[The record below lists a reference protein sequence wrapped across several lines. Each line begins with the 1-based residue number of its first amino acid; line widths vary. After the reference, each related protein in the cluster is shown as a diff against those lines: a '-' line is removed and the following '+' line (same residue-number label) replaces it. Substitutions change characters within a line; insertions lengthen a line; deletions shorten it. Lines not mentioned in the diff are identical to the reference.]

1 MVDDKVSKKEA
12 NSYLSTYKF
21 LVNLPK
27 IMGLYAFYRISK
39 PSADKVEQE
48 KVDRTYR
55 SLRTRTFWGT
65 TAAYS
70 LFYLCRLSMGVVKK
84 PLIDD
89 GIFTATELGVVAS
102 AFYFVYAVGKFVNG
116 FMADYCNVRRYMAT
130 GLVISSVINL
140 LMGLVGIGYGYAGIP
155 GYAIYLLFAL
165 LWGINGWVL
174 SMGSPS
180 GIVSLSRWF
189 PQSRRGTF
197 YSIFCSTPYI
207 GEALSMVFTGSIVA
221 AFGWEYGFMASALG
235 GFAGVGIILAA
246 VSDTPQSKGLPSV
259 QEISGEE
266 IRPVDKM
273 PTRQIQKYV
282 LTNPAIWVIAIS
294 CAFINLT
301 KYGIME
307 WGVLYLQ
314 GARDYSLETASWII
328 GFSAIF
334 AIAGTVGAGWLSD
347 VVFKGDRV
355 KPALISGFISLAALA
370 LFLLV
375 DGDKVIMAVFVSV
388 FSLAV
393 GVLYCIVSG
402 LMAIDIVPRKATG
415 AALGV
420 VGISSYMTIGI
431 QNIVSGLL
439 IDRFAVETSVMK
451 DGVMQT
457 VTEYN
462 FLPVAIFWLSAV
474 LVSFLLPVLNW
485 KHMKPNMKIAD
496 SVKS

>member
-1 MVDDKVSKKEA
+1 MS
-12 NSYLSTYKF
+12 
-21 LVNLPK
+21 
-27 IMGLYAFYRISK
+27 LYTFFRVSK
-39 PSADKVEQE
+39 PSAE
-48 KVDRTYR
+48 KVAEERVNETYR
-55 SLRTRTFWGT
+55 SLRARTFWGA

-89 GIFTATELGVVAS
+89 GIFSATELGVIAS
-102 AFYFVYAVGKFVNG
+102 AFYFVYAIGKFING

-140 LMGLVGIGYGYAGIP
+140 LMGLVGLGHGYAGFP
-155 GYAIYLLFAL
+155 PYAIYLLFAL

-189 PQSRRGTF
+189 PQSRRGTY

-207 GEALSMVFTGSIVA
+207 GEALSMVLTGSIVA
-221 AFGWEYGFMASALG
+221 AFGWEYGFIASALG
-235 GFAGVGIILAA
+235 GFIGVGIILTC

-259 QEISGEE
+259 QEIFGEE
-266 IRPVDKM
+266 IKPVDKM
-273 PTRQIQKYV
+273 PTRDIQKYV
-282 LTNPAIWVIAIS
+282 LKNPAIWVIAIS

-314 GARDYSLETASWII
+314 GARSYSLETASWII

-375 DGDKVIMAVFVSV
+375 DGSKVMMAVFVSV

-415 AALGV
+415 AALGI

-439 IDRFAVETSVMK
+439 IDRFATESEVMVN
-451 DGVMQT
+451 GVMQT

-485 KHMKPNMKIAD
+485 NRLRR
-496 SVKS
+496 

>member
-1 MVDDKVSKKEA
+1 MS
-12 NSYLSTYKF
+12 
-21 LVNLPK
+21 
-27 IMGLYAFYRISK
+27 LYTFFRVSK
-39 PSADKVEQE
+39 PSAE
-48 KVDRTYR
+48 KVAEERVNETYR
-55 SLRTRTFWGT
+55 SLRARTFWGA

-89 GIFTATELGVVAS
+89 GIFSATELGVIAS
-102 AFYFVYAVGKFVNG
+102 AFYFVYAIGKFING

-140 LMGLVGIGYGYAGIP
+140 LMGLVGLGHGYAGFP
-155 GYAIYLLFAL
+155 PYAIYLLFAL

-189 PQSRRGTF
+189 PQSRRGTY

-207 GEALSMVFTGSIVA
+207 GEALSMVLTGSIVA

-235 GFAGVGIILAA
+235 GFIGVGIILTS

-266 IRPVDKM
+266 IKPVDKM
-273 PTRQIQKYV
+273 PTKEIQKYV
-282 LTNPAIWVIAIS
+282 LKNPAIWVIAIS

-314 GARDYSLETASWII
+314 GARSYSLETASWII

-375 DGDKVIMAVFVSV
+375 DGSKVMMAVFVSV

-415 AALGV
+415 AALGI

-439 IDRFAVETSVMK
+439 IDRFATESEVMVN
-451 DGVMQT
+451 GVMQT

-474 LVSFLLPVLNW
+474 LISFLLPVLNW
-485 KHMKPNMKIAD
+485 NRLKR
-496 SVKS
+496 

>member
-1 MVDDKVSKKEA
+1 
-12 NSYLSTYKF
+12 
-21 LVNLPK
+21 
-27 IMGLYAFYRISK
+27 MGLLKFYRISK
-39 PSADKVEQE
+39 PASYTVKGDELVK
-48 KVDRTYR
+48 TYK
-55 SLRTRTFWGT
+55 SLRNRTFWGA

-84 PLIDD
+84 PLIDE
-89 GIFTATELGVVAS
+89 GLFSAVELGVIAS

-116 FMADYCNVRRYMAT
+116 FIADYCNVRRYMAT
-130 GLVISSVINL
+130 GLIISSVINL
-140 LMGLVGIGYGYAGIP
+140 LMGLVGLGNGYAGFP
-155 GYAIYLLFAL
+155 SYAVYLIFVL

-189 PQSRRGTF
+189 PQSRRGTY

-207 GEALSMVFTGSIVA
+207 GEALSMIITGFIVA
-221 AFGWEYGFMASALG
+221 AFGWEYGFIASAFG
-235 GFAGVGIILAA
+235 GFIGVGIILAS
-246 VSDTPQSKGLPSV
+246 VSDTPQSKGLPSI
-259 QEISGEE
+259 QEIYEEE
-266 IRPVDKM
+266 IKPVDKL
-273 PTRQIQKYV
+273 PTKEIQRFV
-282 LTNPAIWVIAIS
+282 LRHPAIWIIAVS

-314 GARDYSLETASWII
+314 GARDYSLESASWII

-334 AIAGTVGAGWLSD
+334 AIVGTVGAGWLSD
-347 VVFKGDRV
+347 SVFKGDRV
-355 KPALISGFISLAALA
+355 KPALISGFVSLAALG

-375 DGDKVIMAVFVSV
+375 DGNRWVMAVFVSV

-415 AALGV
+415 AALGI

-439 IDRFAVETSVMK
+439 IDRFAVESVK
-451 DGVMQT
+451 VVDGVAQT

-462 FLPVAIFWLSAV
+462 FVPVAVFWLSAV
-474 LVSFLLPVLNW
+474 LISFLLPVLNCRRL
-485 KHMKPNMKIAD
+485 KKCSM
-496 SVKS
+496 

>member
-1 MVDDKVSKKEA
+1 
-12 NSYLSTYKF
+12 
-21 LVNLPK
+21 
-27 IMGLYAFYRISK
+27 MGLYKFYRISK
-39 PSADKVEQE
+39 PSEE
-48 KVDRTYR
+48 KVADSQVGKTYKT
-55 SLRTRTFWGT
+55 LCNRTFWGI

-84 PLIDD
+84 PLIDEGLFSAAD
-89 GIFTATELGVVAS
+89 LGVIAS
-102 AFYFVYAVGKFVNG
+102 AFYFVYAIGKFVNG
-116 FMADYCNVRRYMAT
+116 FLADYCNVRRYMAT
-130 GLVISSVINL
+130 GLAISSVINL
-140 LMGLVGIGYGYAGIP
+140 IMGLVGLTGGYASFPQYTVYMI
-155 GYAIYLLFAL
+155 FVL

-207 GEALSMVFTGSIVA
+207 GEALSMVMTGSIVA
-221 AFGWEYGFMASALG
+221 AFGWEYGFIASAFG
-235 GFAGVGIILAA
+235 GFIGVAIILTL
-246 VSDTPQSKGLPSV
+246 VSDTPQSKGLPSI
-259 QEISGEE
+259 QEISSEE
-266 IRPVDKM
+266 IKPVDKL
-273 PTRQIQKYV
+273 PTKEIQRFV
-282 LTNPAIWVIAIS
+282 LRHPAIWIIALS

-314 GARDYSLETASWII
+314 GARDYSLESASWII
-328 GFSAIF
+328 GFSAVF
-334 AIAGTVGAGWLSD
+334 AVVGTVGAGWLSD
-347 VVFKGDRV
+347 TVFKGDRV
-355 KPALISGFISLAALA
+355 KPALISGFVSLAALA
-370 LFLLV
+370 LFLLI
-375 DGDKVIMAVFVSV
+375 DGNKWVMAVFVSV

-415 AALGV
+415 AALGI
-420 VGISSYMTIGI
+420 VGISSYMTIGF

-439 IDRFAVETSVMK
+439 IDRFAVETAVMV
-451 DGVMQT
+451 DGVEKV

-462 FLPVAIFWLSAV
+462 FVPVAIFWLSAV

-485 KHMKPNMKIAD
+485 KRLR
-496 SVKS
+496 S

>member
-1 MVDDKVSKKEA
+1 
-12 NSYLSTYKF
+12 
-21 LVNLPK
+21 
-27 IMGLYAFYRISK
+27 MGLYKVYRISK
-39 PSADKVEQE
+39 PSKETVAESEVRGQYK
-48 KVDRTYR
+48 T
-55 SLRTRTFWGT
+55 LRNRTFWGA

-84 PLIDD
+84 PLIDEGLFSAAD
-89 GIFTATELGVVAS
+89 LGVIVS
-102 AFYFVYAVGKFVNG
+102 AFYFVYAIGKFVNG
-116 FMADYCNVRRYMAT
+116 FIADYCNVRRYMAT
-130 GLVISSVINL
+130 GLIISSVINL
-140 LMGLVGIGYGYAGIP
+140 LMGLIGLSNGYVGFPPYAV
-155 GYAIYLLFAL
+155 YLIFVL
-165 LWGINGWVL
+165 LWGLNGWVL

-207 GEALSMVFTGSIVA
+207 GEALSMILTGSIVA
-221 AFGWEYGFMASALG
+221 AFGWEYGFIASAFG
-235 GFAGVGIILAA
+235 GFVGVGLILAL

-259 QEISGEE
+259 QEMSGEE
-266 IRPVDKM
+266 VKPVDKL
-273 PTRQIQKYV
+273 PTKEIQKLV
-282 LTNPAIWVIAIS
+282 LRHPAIWIIAIS

-314 GARDYSLETASWII
+314 GARHYSLESASWII

-334 AIAGTVGAGWLSD
+334 AIVGTVGAGWLSD
-347 VVFKGDRV
+347 TVFKGDRV
-355 KPALISGFISLAALA
+355 RPALISGFISLATLA

-375 DGDKVIMAVFVSV
+375 DGNQWVMAAFVSV

-415 AALGV
+415 AALGI

-431 QNIVSGLL
+431 QNIVSGQL
-439 IDRFAVETSVMK
+439 IDRYAVETMEVV
-451 DGVMQT
+451 DGVSKA
-457 VTEYN
+457 VTQYN
-462 FLPVAIFWLSAV
+462 FVPVAVFWLSAV
-474 LVSFLLPVLNW
+474 LISFLLPVFNW
-485 KHMKPNMKIAD
+485 KRMKK
-496 SVKS
+496 

>member
-1 MVDDKVSKKEA
+1 
-12 NSYLSTYKF
+12 
-21 LVNLPK
+21 
-27 IMGLYAFYRISK
+27 MGLYSFYRISK
-39 PSADKVEQE
+39 PSEEKVEE
-48 KVDRTYR
+48 GKVSKTYR
-55 SLRTRTFWGT
+55 NLCSRTFWGA

-84 PLIDD
+84 PLIDE
-89 GIFTATELGVVAS
+89 GLFSAAELGVIAS
-102 AFYFVYAVGKFVNG
+102 AFYFVYAIGKFING
-116 FMADYCNVRRYMAT
+116 FVADYCNVRRYMAT

-140 LMGLVGIGYGYAGIP
+140 LMGLAGLFVGYAGIP
-155 GYAIYLLFAL
+155 QYLVYLIFVL
-165 LWGINGWVL
+165 LWGVNGWVL

-189 PQSRRGTF
+189 PQSRRGTY

-207 GEALSMVFTGSIVA
+207 GEALSMILTGSVVA
-221 AFGWEYGFMASALG
+221 AFGWEYGFIASAFG
-235 GFAGVGIILAA
+235 GFIGVGIILSS
-246 VSDTPQSKGLPSV
+246 VSDTPQSKGLPSI
-259 QEISGEE
+259 QEMSGEE

-273 PTRQIQKYV
+273 PTKDIQRYV
-282 LTNPAIWVIAIS
+282 LRHPAIWIIAVS

-314 GARDYSLETASWII
+314 GARGYTLETASWII

-347 VVFKGDRV
+347 TVFKGNRV
-355 KPALISGFISLAALA
+355 KPALMSGFISLAALA

-375 DGDKVIMAVFVSV
+375 DGEKWLMAAFVSV

-402 LMAIDIVPRKATG
+402 LMAIDIVPRRATG
-415 AALGV
+415 AALGI

-431 QNIVSGLL
+431 QNIISGQL
-439 IDRFAVETSVMK
+439 IDRFAVESMMVV
-451 DGVMQT
+451 DGVAQT
-457 VTEYN
+457 VKEYD
-462 FLPVAIFWLSAV
+462 FVPVAVFWLSAV
-474 LVSFLLPVLNW
+474 LVSFLLPIFSW
-485 KHMKPNMKIAD
+485 KRSGK
-496 SVKS
+496 

>member
-1 MVDDKVSKKEA
+1 
-12 NSYLSTYKF
+12 
-21 LVNLPK
+21 
-27 IMGLYAFYRISK
+27 MGLYSFYRISK
-39 PSADKVEQE
+39 PSKDTVPEE
-48 KVDRTYR
+48 KAGGEYR
-55 SLRTRTFWGT
+55 RLRSQTFWGA

-84 PLIDD
+84 PLIDE
-89 GIFTATELGVVAS
+89 GLFSATELGVIAS
-102 AFYFVYAVGKFVNG
+102 AFYFVYAVGKFING
-116 FMADYCNVRRYMAT
+116 FVADYCNVRRYMAT

-140 LMGLVGIGYGYAGIP
+140 LMGLLGLTQGYGSFPQYT
-155 GYAIYLLFAL
+155 IYLIFVL

-174 SMGSPS
+174 SMGSPA

-207 GEALSMVFTGSIVA
+207 GEALSMILTGSVVA
-221 AFGWEYGFMASALG
+221 AFGWEYGFIVSALG
-235 GFAGVGIILAA
+235 GFLGVGVILSC

-259 QEISGEE
+259 QKFSGEE
-266 IRPVDKM
+266 VKAVDKM
-273 PTRQIQKYV
+273 PTKELQK
-282 LTNPAIWVIAIS
+282 LILRHPAIWVIAIS

-314 GARDYSLETASWII
+314 GARNYSLESASWII

-334 AIAGTVGAGWLSD
+334 AIMGTVGAGWLSD
-347 VVFKGDRV
+347 VVFRGNRV
-355 KPALISGFISLAALA
+355 KPALISGFVSFAALA

-375 DGDKVIMAVFVSV
+375 DGDKWAMAAFVSV

-415 AALGV
+415 AALGI
-420 VGISSYMTIGI
+420 VGISSYMTIGV
-431 QNIVSGLL
+431 QNIVSGQLL
-439 IDRFAVETSVMK
+439 DRFAVQTVTVA
-451 DGVMQT
+451 DGVAST

-462 FLPVAIFWLSAV
+462 FVPVAIFWLAAV

-485 KHMKPNMKIAD
+485 KRMQR
-496 SVKS
+496 

>member
-1 MVDDKVSKKEA
+1 
-12 NSYLSTYKF
+12 
-21 LVNLPK
+21 
-27 IMGLYAFYRISK
+27 MGLYKFYRISK
-39 PSADKVEQE
+39 PSKETVAESEVRGQYK
-48 KVDRTYR
+48 T
-55 SLRTRTFWGT
+55 LRNRTFWGA

-84 PLIDD
+84 PLIDEGLFSASD
-89 GIFTATELGVVAS
+89 LGVIAS
-102 AFYFVYAVGKFVNG
+102 AFYFVYAVGKFING
-116 FMADYCNVRRYMAT
+116 FIADYCNVRRYMAT
-130 GLVISSVINL
+130 GLIISSVINL
-140 LMGLVGIGYGYAGIP
+140 LMGLIGLSNGYVGFPPYAV
-155 GYAIYLLFAL
+155 YLIFVL
-165 LWGINGWVL
+165 LWGLNGWVL

-207 GEALSMVFTGSIVA
+207 GEALSMILTGSIVA
-221 AFGWEYGFMASALG
+221 AFGWEYGFIASAFG
-235 GFAGVGIILAA
+235 GFVGVGLILAL

-259 QEISGEE
+259 QEMSGEE
-266 IRPVDKM
+266 VKPVDKL
-273 PTRQIQKYV
+273 PTKEIQKLV
-282 LTNPAIWVIAIS
+282 LRHPAIWIIAIS

-314 GARDYSLETASWII
+314 GARHYSLESASWII

-334 AIAGTVGAGWLSD
+334 AIVGTVGAGWLSD
-347 VVFKGDRV
+347 TVFKGDRV
-355 KPALISGFISLAALA
+355 KPALISGFISLATLA

-375 DGDKVIMAVFVSV
+375 DGNQWVMAAFVSV

-415 AALGV
+415 AALGI

-431 QNIVSGLL
+431 QNIVSGQL
-439 IDRFAVETSVMK
+439 IDRYAVETMEVV
-451 DGVMQT
+451 DGVSKA
-457 VTEYN
+457 VTQYN
-462 FLPVAIFWLSAV
+462 FVPVAVFWLSAV
-474 LVSFLLPVLNW
+474 LISFLLPVLNW
-485 KHMKPNMKIAD
+485 KHLIKH
-496 SVKS
+496 

>member
-1 MVDDKVSKKEA
+1 M
-12 NSYLSTYKF
+12 
-21 LVNLPK
+21 
-27 IMGLYAFYRISK
+27 
-39 PSADKVEQE
+39 
-48 KVDRTYR
+48 R
-55 SLRTRTFWGT
+55 SQTFWGA

-84 PLIDD
+84 PLIDE
-89 GIFTATELGVVAS
+89 GLFSATELGVIAS

-116 FMADYCNVRRYMAT
+116 FIADYCNVRRYMAT

-140 LMGLVGIGYGYAGIP
+140 LMGLLGFCEGYGAFPQYAV
-155 GYAIYLLFAL
+155 YLIFVL

-174 SMGSPS
+174 SMGSPA

-207 GEALSMVFTGSIVA
+207 GEALSMILTGSVVA
-221 AFGWEYGFMASALG
+221 AFGWEYGFIVSALG
-235 GFAGVGIILAA
+235 GFVGVGVILSC

-259 QEISGEE
+259 QELSGEE
-266 IRPVDKM
+266 IKAVDKM
-273 PTRQIQKYV
+273 PTKELQK
-282 LTNPAIWVIAIS
+282 LILRHPGIWVIAVS

-314 GARDYSLETASWII
+314 GARNYSLEAASWII

-334 AIAGTVGAGWLSD
+334 AIVGTVGAGWLSD
-347 VVFKGDRV
+347 VVFKGNRV
-355 KPALISGFISLAALA
+355 KPALISGFVSLASLA

-375 DGDKVIMAVFVSV
+375 DGDKWAMAAFVSV
-388 FSLAV
+388 FSLSV

-415 AALGV
+415 AALGI
-420 VGISSYMTIGI
+420 VGISSYMTIGV
-431 QNIVSGLL
+431 QNIVSGQLL
-439 IDRFAVETSVMK
+439 DRFAVQTVTVV
-451 DGVMQT
+451 DGVSRT

-462 FLPVAIFWLSAV
+462 FVPVAIFWLTAV
-474 LVSFLLPVLNW
+474 LISFLLPVFNW
-485 KHMKPNMKIAD
+485 RRMQR
-496 SVKS
+496 

>member
-1 MVDDKVSKKEA
+1 
-12 NSYLSTYKF
+12 
-21 LVNLPK
+21 
-27 IMGLYAFYRISK
+27 MGLYSFYRISK
-39 PSADKVEQE
+39 PSKDKVTEE
-48 KVDRTYR
+48 KVEETYK
-55 SLRTRTFWGT
+55 SLRARTFWGA

-84 PLIDD
+84 PLID
-89 GIFTATELGVVAS
+89 GGLFTPTELGVIAS
-102 AFYFVYAVGKFVNG
+102 AFYFVYAIGKFING

-130 GLVISSVINL
+130 GLAVSSVINL
-140 LMGLVGIGYGYAGIP
+140 LMGSVGLTGGFSGIP
-155 GYAIYLLFAL
+155 SYVIYLVFVL

-207 GEALSMVFTGSIVA
+207 GEALSMILTGAVVA
-221 AFGWEYGFMASALG
+221 AFGWEYGFIASALG
-235 GFAGVGIILAA
+235 GFVGVGIILMF
-246 VSDTPQSKGLPSV
+246 VSDTPQSKGLPSI

-266 IRPVDKM
+266 VRPVDKM
-273 PTRQIQKYV
+273 PTKDIQKYV
-282 LTNPAIWVIAIS
+282 LRHPAIWVIALS
-294 CAFINLT
+294 CAFINLV
-301 KYGIME
+301 KYGLME

-328 GFSAIF
+328 GSSAFF
-334 AIAGTVGAGWLSD
+334 AILGTVGAGWLSD
-347 VVFKGDRV
+347 SVFRGNRV
-355 KPALISGFISLAALA
+355 KPALISGFISLASLA

-375 DGDKVIMAVFVSV
+375 DGDRWVMAVFVSV

-415 AALGV
+415 AALGI
-420 VGISSYMTIGI
+420 VGISSYMTIGV
-431 QNIVSGLL
+431 QNIISGQLV
-439 IDRFAVETSVMK
+439 DRFAVQTEKVI
-451 DGVMQT
+451 DGVPMA

-462 FLPVAIFWLSAV
+462 FVPVAIFWLSAV

-485 KHMKPNMKIAD
+485 K
-496 SVKS
+496 SVKR

>member
-1 MVDDKVSKKEA
+1 MS
-12 NSYLSTYKF
+12 
-21 LVNLPK
+21 
-27 IMGLYAFYRISK
+27 LYTFFRISK
-39 PSADKVEQE
+39 PSQE
-48 KVDRTYR
+48 KVADEKVRETYR
-55 SLRTRTFWGT
+55 KLRNTTFWGA

-84 PLIDD
+84 PIIDE
-89 GIFTATELGVVAS
+89 GLFSASELGIIAS
-102 AFYFVYAVGKFVNG
+102 AFYFVYAIGKFLNG

-140 LMGLVGIGYGYAGIP
+140 IMGLIGLGQGYMDFP
-155 GYAIYLLFAL
+155 PYMVYLIFAL
-165 LWGINGWVL
+165 LWGVNGWVL

-207 GEALSMVFTGSIVA
+207 GEALSMVLTGSVVA
-221 AFGWEYGFMASALG
+221 AFGWEYGFIVSALG
-235 GFAGVGIILAA
+235 GFIGVGIILAY

-259 QEISGEE
+259 QELSGEE
-266 IRPVDKM
+266 VKPVDKM
-273 PTRQIQKYV
+273 PTKEIQKYI
-282 LTNPAIWVIAIS
+282 LKNPAIWVIAIS
-294 CAFINLT
+294 CAFINLV

-314 GARDYSLETASWII
+314 GARNFSLETASWII
-328 GFSAIF
+328 GFSAFF

-347 VVFKGDRV
+347 VVFKGNRV
-355 KPALISGFISLAALA
+355 KPALISGFISLVTLA

-375 DGDKVIMAVFVSV
+375 DGGKVMMAVFVSV

-415 AALGV
+415 AALGI

-431 QNIVSGLL
+431 QNIVSGVL
-439 IDRFAVETSVMK
+439 IDRFSFQTSMMV
-451 DGVMQT
+451 DGQMQI
-457 VTEYN
+457 VTEYD
-462 FLPVAIFWLSAV
+462 FVPVAIFWLSAV
-474 LVSFLLPVLNW
+474 LISFILPILNL
-485 KHMKPNMKIAD
+485 KNNKR
-496 SVKS
+496 

>member
-1 MVDDKVSKKEA
+1 MPDNEVAGK
-12 NSYLSTYKF
+12 YK
-21 LVNLPK
+21 
-27 IMGLYAFYRISK
+27 M
-39 PSADKVEQE
+39 
-48 KVDRTYR
+48 
-55 SLRTRTFWGT
+55 LRNRTFWGA

-84 PLIDD
+84 PLIDE
-89 GIFTATELGVVAS
+89 GLFSAAELGVVAS
-102 AFYFVYAVGKFVNG
+102 AFYFVYAVGKFING
-116 FMADYCNVRRYMAT
+116 FIADYCNVRRYMTT

-140 LMGLVGIGYGYAGIP
+140 LMGLIGLGHGYSGFP
-155 GYAIYLLFAL
+155 PYAVYIIFAL

-207 GEALSMVFTGSIVA
+207 GEALSMVLTGSIVA
-221 AFGWEYGFMASALG
+221 TFGWEYGFMASALG
-235 GFAGVGIILAA
+235 GFAGVGIILSY
-246 VSDTPQSKGLPSV
+246 VSDTPQSKGLPSI

-266 IRPVDKM
+266 IKAVDKM
-273 PTRQIQKYV
+273 PTKEIQKYI
-282 LTNPAIWVIAIS
+282 LRTPAIWIIAVS

-314 GARDYSLETASWII
+314 GARNYSLETASWII
-328 GFSAIF
+328 GFSAVF

-347 VVFKGDRV
+347 TVFKGNRV
-355 KPALISGFISLAALA
+355 KPALISGFISLVCLA

-375 DGDKVIMAVFVSV
+375 DGGKGMMAAFVSV

-415 AALGV
+415 AALGI
-420 VGISSYMTIGI
+420 VGISSYMTIGV

-439 IDRFAVETSVMK
+439 IDRFSVQK
-451 DGVMQT
+451 QVLTDGVLQT

-462 FLPVAIFWLSAV
+462 FVPVAIFWLTAV
-474 LVSFLLPVLNW
+474 LISFLLPVFNW
-485 KHMKPNMKIAD
+485 KRLKG
-496 SVKS
+496 

>member
-1 MVDDKVSKKEA
+1 M
-12 NSYLSTYKF
+12 
-21 LVNLPK
+21 NL
-27 IMGLYAFYRISK
+27 YRFYRISK
-39 PSADKVEQE
+39 PSDERVSEE
-48 KVDRTYR
+48 KVQDTYR
-55 SLRTRTFWGT
+55 NLRNRTFWGA

-84 PLIDD
+84 PLIDE
-89 GIFTATELGVVAS
+89 GLFTATDLGVIAS
-102 AFYFVYAVGKFVNG
+102 AFYFVYAIGKFING
-116 FMADYCNVRRYMAT
+116 FIADYCNVRRYMAT
-130 GLVISSVINL
+130 GLAVSSAINL
-140 LMGLVGIGYGYAGIP
+140 LMGLIGLGNGYAGFPI
-155 GYAIYLLFAL
+155 YAIYLIFVV

-189 PQSRRGTF
+189 QQSRRGTF

-207 GEALSMVFTGSIVA
+207 GEALSMVLTGSIVA
-221 AFGWEYGFMASALG
+221 AFGWEYGFIASAIG
-235 GFAGVGIILAA
+235 GFAGVGVILTF
-246 VSDTPQSKGLPSV
+246 VSDTPQSKGLPSI

-266 IRPVDKM
+266 VKAVDKM
-273 PTRQIQKYV
+273 PTREIQLYV
-282 LTNPAIWVIAIS
+282 LRNPAIWIIAVS

-314 GARDYSLETASWII
+314 GARGYSLEISSWII

-347 VVFKGDRV
+347 RIFHGDRV
-355 KPALISGFISLAALA
+355 KPALISGIVSLVALA
-370 LFLLV
+370 SFLLV
-375 DGDKVIMAVFVSV
+375 DGSKWTMAVFVSV

-420 VGISSYMTIGI
+420 VGISSYMTIGF

-439 IDRFAVETSVMK
+439 IDRFATETVIMT
-451 DGVMQT
+451 DGVAQT
-457 VTEYN
+457 MTEYN
-462 FLPVAIFWLSAV
+462 FVPVAIFWLSAV
-474 LVSFLLPVLNW
+474 LISFMLPILNW
-485 KHMKPNMKIAD
+485 KRIRR
-496 SVKS
+496 

>member
-1 MVDDKVSKKEA
+1 
-12 NSYLSTYKF
+12 
-21 LVNLPK
+21 
-27 IMGLYAFYRISK
+27 
-39 PSADKVEQE
+39 
-48 KVDRTYR
+48 
-55 SLRTRTFWGT
+55 
-65 TAAYS
+65 
-70 LFYLCRLSMGVVKK
+70 MGVVKK
-84 PLIDD
+84 PLIDE
-89 GIFTATELGVVAS
+89 GLFSAAELGVIAS
-102 AFYFVYAVGKFVNG
+102 AFYFVYAIGKFVNG
-116 FMADYCNVRRYMAT
+116 FIADYCNVRRYMAT
-130 GLVISSVINL
+130 GLAISSVINL
-140 LMGLVGIGYGYAGIP
+140 LMGLIGLSNGYAGFP
-155 GYAIYLLFAL
+155 TYAVYLIFIF

-189 PQSRRGTF
+189 PQSRRGTY

-207 GEALSMVFTGSIVA
+207 GEALSMVLTGSIVA
-221 AFGWEYGFMASALG
+221 AFGWEYGFIASALG
-235 GFAGVGIILAA
+235 GFVGVGLILLS

-259 QEISGEE
+259 QELSGEE
-266 IRPVDKM
+266 IKPIDKL
-273 PTRQIQKYV
+273 PTREIQKFV
-282 LTNPAIWVIAIS
+282 LKHPAIWIIAVS

-314 GARDYSLETASWII
+314 GAREYSLESASWII

-334 AIAGTVGAGWLSD
+334 AIVGTVGAGWLSD

-375 DGDKVIMAVFVSV
+375 DGSKWVMAAFVSV

-415 AALGV
+415 AALGI

-439 IDRFAVETSVMK
+439 IDRFATETVTIV
-451 DGVMQT
+451 DGVTKT
-457 VTEYN
+457 VTEYD
-462 FLPVAIFWLSAV
+462 FVPVALFGTDILPSAGT
-474 LVSFLLPVLNW
+474 
-485 KHMKPNMKIAD
+485 
-496 SVKS
+496 

>member
-1 MVDDKVSKKEA
+1 
-12 NSYLSTYKF
+12 
-21 LVNLPK
+21 
-27 IMGLYAFYRISK
+27 MGLYSFYRISK
-39 PSADKVEQE
+39 PSKDKVTEE
-48 KVDRTYR
+48 KVEETYK
-55 SLRTRTFWGT
+55 SLRARTFWGA

-84 PLIDD
+84 PLID
-89 GIFTATELGVVAS
+89 GGLFTPTELGVIAS
-102 AFYFVYAVGKFVNG
+102 AFYFVYAIGKFING

-130 GLVISSVINL
+130 GLAVSSVINL
-140 LMGLVGIGYGYAGIP
+140 LMGSVGLTGGFSGIP
-155 GYAIYLLFAL
+155 SYVIYLVFVL
-165 LWGINGWVL
+165 LWGINGWAL

-207 GEALSMVFTGSIVA
+207 GEALSMVITGSIVA
-221 AFGWEYGFMASALG
+221 AFGWEYGFIASALG
-235 GFAGVGIILAA
+235 GFAGVGIILAF

-266 IRPVDKM
+266 VKAVDKM
-273 PTRQIQKYV
+273 PTRAIQKFV
-282 LTNPAIWVIAIS
+282 LKNPAIWIIAIS

-314 GARDYSLETASWII
+314 GAREYSLESASWII

-334 AIAGTVGAGWLSD
+334 AIVGTVGAGWLSD
-347 VVFKGDRV
+347 TVFKGNRV
-355 KPALISGFISLAALA
+355 IPALLSGFVSLVALA

-375 DGDKVIMAVFVSV
+375 DGNRWVMAAFVSV

-415 AALGV
+415 AALGI
-420 VGISSYMTIGI
+420 VGISSYMTIGL
-431 QNIVSGLL
+431 QNIVSGWL
-439 IDRFAVETSVMK
+439 IDKFAVETTAVV
-451 DGVMQT
+451 DGVAKT
-457 VTEYN
+457 VTDYN
-462 FLPVAIFWLSAV
+462 FVPVAVFWLSAV
-474 LVSFLLPVLNW
+474 LISFVLPVLNW
-485 KHMKPNMKIAD
+485 RCLKR
-496 SVKS
+496 

>member
-1 MVDDKVSKKEA
+1 
-12 NSYLSTYKF
+12 
-21 LVNLPK
+21 
-27 IMGLYAFYRISK
+27 MGLYNFYRISK
-39 PSADKVEQE
+39 ASAQKVEDE
-48 KVDRTYR
+48 RIGKTYR
-55 SLRTRTFWGT
+55 TLRNRTFWGA

-84 PLIDD
+84 PLIDE
-89 GIFTATELGVVAS
+89 GFFSAAELGVIAS
-102 AFYFVYAVGKFVNG
+102 AFYFIYAIGKFING
-116 FMADYCNVRRYMAT
+116 FVADYCNVRRYMAT
-130 GLVISSVINL
+130 GLAISSVINL
-140 LMGLVGIGYGYAGIP
+140 LMGLVGLGGGYSAFPQYSV
-155 GYAIYLLFAL
+155 YLIFVF
-165 LWGINGWVL
+165 LWGLNGWVL

-189 PQSRRGTF
+189 PQSRRGTY

-207 GEALSMVFTGSIVA
+207 GEALSMILTGSVVA
-221 AFGWEYGFMASALG
+221 AFGWEYGFMVSALG
-235 GFAGVGIILAA
+235 GFVGVAIILLT
-246 VSDTPQSKGLPSV
+246 VSDTPQSKGLPSI

-266 IRPVDKM
+266 IKPVDRK
-273 PTRQIQKYV
+273 PTREIQKFV
-282 LTNPAIWVIAIS
+282 LRHPAIWIIAVS

-314 GARDYSLETASWII
+314 GARGYSLESASWII

-355 KPALISGFISLAALA
+355 KPALISGIISLLTLG

-375 DGDKVIMAVFVSV
+375 DGNKWVMAAFVSV

-415 AALGV
+415 AALGI

-439 IDRFAVETSVMK
+439 IDRFATETVTIV
-451 DGVMQT
+451 DGVSTT
-457 VTEYN
+457 VTEYD
-462 FLPVAIFWLSAV
+462 FVPVAIFWLSAV

-485 KHMKPNMKIAD
+485 NRLKR
-496 SVKS
+496 

>member
-1 MVDDKVSKKEA
+1 
-12 NSYLSTYKF
+12 
-21 LVNLPK
+21 
-27 IMGLYAFYRISK
+27 MGLYSFYRISK
-39 PSADKVEQE
+39 PSKDKVTEE
-48 KVDRTYR
+48 KVEETYK
-55 SLRTRTFWGT
+55 SLRARTFWGA

-84 PLIDD
+84 PLID
-89 GIFTATELGVVAS
+89 GGLFTPTELGVIAS
-102 AFYFVYAVGKFVNG
+102 AFYFVYAIGKFING

-130 GLVISSVINL
+130 GLAVSSVINL
-140 LMGLVGIGYGYAGIP
+140 LMGSVGLTGGFSGIP
-155 GYAIYLLFAL
+155 SYVIYLVFVL
-165 LWGINGWVL
+165 LWGINGWAL

-207 GEALSMVFTGSIVA
+207 GETLSMIITGTVVA
-221 AFGWEYGFMASALG
+221 AFGWEYGFIVSALG
-235 GFAGVGIILAA
+235 GFVGVGIILTF
-246 VSDTPQSKGLPSV
+246 VSDTPQSRGLPSI
-259 QEISGEE
+259 QEISAEE
-266 IRPVDKM
+266 IKPVDKM
-273 PTRQIQKYV
+273 PTRDIQRYV
-282 LTNPAIWVIAIS
+282 LRHPAIWVIAIS

-314 GARDYSLETASWII
+314 GARGFSLESSSWII

-334 AIAGTVGAGWLSD
+334 AIVGTVGAGWLSD
-347 VVFKGDRV
+347 SVFKGDRV

-375 DGDKVIMAVFVSV
+375 DGDRWVMAAFVSV

-415 AALGV
+415 AALGI
-420 VGISSYMTIGI
+420 VGISSYMTIGL
-431 QNIVSGLL
+431 QNIVSGQL
-439 IDRFAVETSVMK
+439 IDRFAVETSVMT
-451 DGVMQT
+451 DGVVQT

-462 FLPVAIFWLSAV
+462 FVPVAVFWLSAV

-485 KHMKPNMKIAD
+485 RRLKR
-496 SVKS
+496 

>member
-1 MVDDKVSKKEA
+1 
-12 NSYLSTYKF
+12 
-21 LVNLPK
+21 
-27 IMGLYAFYRISK
+27 MGLYKFYRISK
-39 PSADKVEQE
+39 PAAERVAESEVGK
-48 KVDRTYR
+48 TYMT
-55 SLRTRTFWGT
+55 LRNRTFWGA

-84 PLIDD
+84 PLIDE
-89 GIFTATELGVVAS
+89 GLFSAAELGVIAS
-102 AFYFVYAVGKFVNG
+102 AFYFVYAIGKFVNG
-116 FMADYCNVRRYMAT
+116 FIADYCNVRRYMAT
-130 GLVISSVINL
+130 GLAISSVINL
-140 LMGLVGIGYGYAGIP
+140 LMGLIGLSNGYAGFP
-155 GYAIYLLFAL
+155 TYAVYLIFIF

-189 PQSRRGTF
+189 PQSRRGTY

-207 GEALSMVFTGSIVA
+207 GEALSMVLTGSIVA
-221 AFGWEYGFMASALG
+221 AFGWEYGFIASALG
-235 GFAGVGIILAA
+235 GFVGVGLILLS

-259 QEISGEE
+259 QELSGEE
-266 IRPVDKM
+266 IKPIDKL
-273 PTRQIQKYV
+273 PTREIQKFV
-282 LTNPAIWVIAIS
+282 LKHPAIWIIAVS

-314 GARDYSLETASWII
+314 GVREYSLESASWII
-328 GFSAIF
+328 GFSAVF
-334 AIAGTVGAGWLSD
+334 AIVGTVGAGWLSD

-375 DGDKVIMAVFVSV
+375 DGSKWVMAAFVSV

-415 AALGV
+415 AALGI

-439 IDRFAVETSVMK
+439 IDRFATETVTIV
-451 DGVMQT
+451 DGVTKT
-457 VTEYN
+457 VTEYD
-462 FLPVAIFWLSAV
+462 FVPVALFWLSAV
-474 LVSFLLPVLNW
+474 LISFLLPVLNW
-485 KHMKPNMKIAD
+485 KRFKR
-496 SVKS
+496 

>member
-1 MVDDKVSKKEA
+1 
-12 NSYLSTYKF
+12 
-21 LVNLPK
+21 
-27 IMGLYAFYRISK
+27 MGLYSFYRISK
-39 PSADKVEQE
+39 PSKDKVTEE
-48 KVDRTYR
+48 KVEETYK
-55 SLRTRTFWGT
+55 SLRARTFWGA

-84 PLIDD
+84 PLID
-89 GIFTATELGVVAS
+89 GGLFTPTELGVIAS
-102 AFYFVYAVGKFVNG
+102 AFYFVYAIGKFING

-130 GLVISSVINL
+130 GLAVSSVINL
-140 LMGLVGIGYGYAGIP
+140 LMGSVGLTGGFSGIP
-155 GYAIYLLFAL
+155 SYVIYLVFVL
-165 LWGINGWVL
+165 LWGINGWAL

-207 GEALSMVFTGSIVA
+207 GEALSMVITGSIVA
-221 AFGWEYGFMASALG
+221 AFGWEYGFIASALG
-235 GFAGVGIILAA
+235 GFAGVGIILAF

-266 IRPVDKM
+266 VKAVDKM
-273 PTRQIQKYV
+273 PTRAIQKFV
-282 LTNPAIWVIAIS
+282 LKNPAIWIIAIS

-314 GARDYSLETASWII
+314 GAREYSLESASWII

-334 AIAGTVGAGWLSD
+334 AIVGTVGAGWLSD
-347 VVFKGDRV
+347 TVFKGNRV
-355 KPALISGFISLAALA
+355 IPALISGLVSLVALA

-375 DGDKVIMAVFVSV
+375 DGNRWVMATFVSV

-415 AALGV
+415 AALGI
-420 VGISSYMTIGI
+420 VGISSYMTIGL
-431 QNIVSGLL
+431 QNIVSGWL
-439 IDRFAVETSVMK
+439 IDKFAVETTAVV
-451 DGVMQT
+451 DGVAKT

-462 FLPVAIFWLSAV
+462 FVPVAVFWLSAV
-474 LVSFLLPVLNW
+474 LISFVLPVLNW
-485 KHMKPNMKIAD
+485 RCLKR
-496 SVKS
+496 

>member
-1 MVDDKVSKKEA
+1 M
-12 NSYLSTYKF
+12 
-21 LVNLPK
+21 
-27 IMGLYAFYRISK
+27 
-39 PSADKVEQE
+39 
-48 KVDRTYR
+48 R
-55 SLRTRTFWGT
+55 SQTFWGA

-84 PLIDD
+84 PLIDE
-89 GIFTATELGVVAS
+89 GLFSATELGVIAS

-116 FMADYCNVRRYMAT
+116 FVADYCNVRRYMAT

-140 LMGLVGIGYGYAGIP
+140 LMGLLGFCEGYGAFP
-155 GYAIYLLFAL
+155 QHAVYLIFVL

-174 SMGSPS
+174 SMGSPA

-207 GEALSMVFTGSIVA
+207 GEALSMILTGSVVA
-221 AFGWEYGFMASALG
+221 AFGWEYGFIASALG
-235 GFAGVGIILAA
+235 GFIGVGVILSC

-259 QEISGEE
+259 QELSGEE
-266 IRPVDKM
+266 IKAVDKM
-273 PTRQIQKYV
+273 PTKELQK
-282 LTNPAIWVIAIS
+282 LILRHPGIWVIAVS

-314 GARDYSLETASWII
+314 GARNYSLEAASWII

-334 AIAGTVGAGWLSD
+334 AIVGTVGAGWLSD
-347 VVFKGDRV
+347 VVFKGNRV
-355 KPALISGFISLAALA
+355 KPALISGFVSLASLA

-375 DGDKVIMAVFVSV
+375 DGDKWAMAAFVSV

-415 AALGV
+415 AALGI
-420 VGISSYMTIGI
+420 VGISSYMTIGV
-431 QNIVSGLL
+431 QNIVSGQLL
-439 IDRFAVETSVMK
+439 DRFAVQAVTVV
-451 DGVMQT
+451 DGVSRT

-462 FLPVAIFWLSAV
+462 FVPVAIFWLTAV
-474 LVSFLLPVLNW
+474 LISFLLPVFNW
-485 KHMKPNMKIAD
+485 RRMQR
-496 SVKS
+496 

>member
-1 MVDDKVSKKEA
+1 MLP
-12 NSYLSTYKF
+12 LSCEKST
-21 LVNLPK
+21 
-27 IMGLYAFYRISK
+27 MGLYNFYRISK
-39 PSADKVEQE
+39 PSAQKVEDE
-48 KVDRTYR
+48 RIGKTYR
-55 SLRTRTFWGT
+55 TLRNRTFWGA

-84 PLIDD
+84 PLIDE
-89 GIFTATELGVVAS
+89 GFFSAAELGVIAS
-102 AFYFVYAVGKFVNG
+102 AFYFIYAIGKFING
-116 FMADYCNVRRYMAT
+116 FVADYCNVRRYMAT
-130 GLVISSVINL
+130 GLAISSVINL
-140 LMGLVGIGYGYAGIP
+140 LMGLVGLGGGYSVFPQYSV
-155 GYAIYLLFAL
+155 YLIFVL
-165 LWGINGWVL
+165 LWGLNGWVL

-189 PQSRRGTF
+189 PQSRRGTY

-207 GEALSMVFTGSIVA
+207 GEALSMILTGSVVA
-221 AFGWEYGFMASALG
+221 AFGWEYGFIVSALG
-235 GFAGVGIILAA
+235 GFVGVAIILLT
-246 VSDTPQSKGLPSV
+246 VSDTPQSKGLPSI

-266 IRPVDKM
+266 IKPVDRK
-273 PTRQIQKYV
+273 PTREIQKFV
-282 LTNPAIWVIAIS
+282 LRHPAIWIIAVS

-314 GARDYSLETASWII
+314 GARGYSLESASWII

-355 KPALISGFISLAALA
+355 KPALISGIISLLTLG

-375 DGDKVIMAVFVSV
+375 DGNKWVMAAFVSV

-415 AALGV
+415 AALGI

-439 IDRFAVETSVMK
+439 IDRFATETVTIV
-451 DGVMQT
+451 DGVSTT
-457 VTEYN
+457 VTEYD
-462 FLPVAIFWLSAV
+462 FVPVAIFWLSAV

-485 KHMKPNMKIAD
+485 NRLKR
-496 SVKS
+496 